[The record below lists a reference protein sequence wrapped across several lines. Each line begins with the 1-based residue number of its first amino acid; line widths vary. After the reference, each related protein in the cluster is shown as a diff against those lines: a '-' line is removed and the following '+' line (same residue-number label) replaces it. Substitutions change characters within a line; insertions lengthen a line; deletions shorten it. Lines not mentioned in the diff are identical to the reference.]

1 MRDSG
6 QLEGPLAAADLA
18 PLLHPVTHPSR
29 LSPCVTQALGEGA
42 ADSET
47 PPSRQWGLRTE
58 YWGPRA

>member
-47 PPSRQWGLRTE
+47 PLQAVGAENRVLG
-58 YWGPRA
+58 A